1 MTFDR
6 DTGSKSCCCFL
17 PGWARR
23 PVAAQAHPH
32 VWATIQT
39 ELLFA
44 PDGAVTAVR
53 HIWTFDDMY
62 SAFATTGIQ
71 AETKGQFTRAE
82 FQPLAQVNVELLK
95 DFDFFTFARINGK
108 RQKDVFKDPIDYW
121 LDYDAK
127 AKVLTLHFTLP
138 FKNPVAVK
146 QLLIEVYDPEFF
158 VDFGPAEN
166 NPVRLIGAPPQCTVT
181 AEKPPDQ
188 NFTSSQSL
196 SQIVH
201 QCRGEYRHGHEL
213 LQQNLAEMPMTTRD
227 DRRHIRWALLAA
239 AISRR
244 HARRRPSRL
253 GAIRHATAPRSAA

>member
-1 MTFDR
+1 MTVQSASRTRRNNVADVGAPMKATRAMR
-6 DTGSKSCCCFL
+6 DL
-17 PGWARR
+17 R
-23 PVAAQAHPH
+23 PRHWIKVLLSLLAWIGATTIAAQAHPH
-32 VWATIQT
+32 VWATITT

-53 HIWTFDDMY
+53 HIWSFDDMY

-71 AETKGQFTRAE
+71 AKTKGQFTRAE
-82 FQPLAQVNVELLK
+82 LQPLAQVNVESLK

-108 RQKDVFKDPIDYW
+108 RQKDVFKDPVDYW

-138 FKNPVAVK
+138 FKNPVVVK

-196 SQIVH
+196 SQMFTNAEANI
-201 QCRGEYRHGHEL
+201 GMGMNFSNKIL
-213 LQQNLAEMPMTTRD
+213 LKCP
-227 DRRHIRWALLAA
+227 
-239 AISRR
+239 
-244 HARRRPSRL
+244 
-253 GAIRHATAPRSAA
+253 

>member
-1 MTFDR
+1 MGVT
-6 DTGSKSCCCFL
+6 TI
-17 PGWARR
+17 
-23 PVAAQAHPH
+23 AAQSHPH
-32 VWATIQT
+32 VWATIDT

-53 HIWTFDDMY
+53 HIWSFDDMY

-71 AETKGQFTRAE
+71 AKTKGQFTRSE
-82 FQPLAQVNVELLK
+82 LQPLAQVNVKSLK
-95 DFDFFTFARINGK
+95 DFDFFTFATINGK
-108 RQKDVFKDPIDYW
+108 RQKDVFKDPVDYW

-138 FKNPVAVK
+138 FKNPVAVR

-196 SQIVH
+196 SQMFTNAEANI
-201 QCRGEYRHGHEL
+201 GMGMNFSNKIL
-213 LQQNLAEMPMTTRD
+213 LKCP
-227 DRRHIRWALLAA
+227 
-239 AISRR
+239 
-244 HARRRPSRL
+244 
-253 GAIRHATAPRSAA
+253 